1 MAPGANLEDRH
12 DLDWLVEAR
21 NRIQSVMLR
30 LLQRWEELPSY
41 QRQEVLG
48 AAFSLWRAVFLLVR
62 DAEQT
67 LDPVDAAARKF
78 LDRVVR
84 TNAVTFSDDM
94 RTRAWSS
101 VYYVENAMHRIQNLT
116 RHQFVAYGSS
126 PIGTVRDAW
135 NEAFEQLDL
144 LIPGGPGIVSDPTR
158 KPA

>member
-1 MAPGANLEDRH
+1 MAPGANLEDRR

-21 NRIQSVMLR
+21 NRIQSLMLR
-30 LLQRWEELPSY
+30 LLQRWEELPSH
-41 QRQEVLG
+41 RRHAVLG

-62 DAEQT
+62 DAEQA

-101 VYYVENAMHRIQNLT
+101 VYCVENAVQRIQNLT
-116 RHQFVAYGSS
+116 GHEFVAYGTS
-126 PIGTVRDAW
+126 PMGTVRDAW
-135 NEAFEQLDL
+135 NEAFEQLDA
-144 LIPGGPGIVSDPTR
+144 LIPGGSGGIASVDT
-158 KPA
+158 